1 MRFGRVGLVA
11 LLLAGGAAACGGGG
25 DDPADSPSPSA
36 SGAPIT
42 GDCDLASLPPDEER
56 DRGEG
61 TEPELR
67 QELLAMQ
74 DADQAERTGEV
85 NANND
90 AERTD
95 RLKEII
101 EEYGWPTRGMV
112 GEDGASAAWLIA
124 QHADQDP
131 EFQRAAL
138 ALMCT
143 AALAGEADV
152 TELGYLV
159 DRVAVNAGEPQVY
172 GTQIGD
178 CEGGRAVP
186 QPIADE
192 AHVDERRAHVG
203 MEPLEEYLEFFH
215 DGCTGG

>member
-1 MRFGRVGLVA
+1 VTSGRVSLASLAV
-11 LLLAGGAAACGGGG
+11 LLLAACGGG
-25 DDPADSPSPSA
+25 DDPAVSPSPSGSEA
-36 SGAPIT
+36 SVTAG
-42 GDCDLASLPPDEER
+42 CDLEALPPDEER

-61 TEPELR
+61 GEPELR
-67 QELLAMQ
+67 QELLEMQ

-85 NANND
+85 NANHD

-95 RLKEII
+95 RLKELIG
-101 EEYGWPTRGMV
+101 EYGWPTRRMV

-131 EFQRAAL
+131 AFQREAL

-172 GTQIGD
+172 GTQVGD
-178 CEGGRAVP
+178 CVDGRALP

-215 DGCTGG
+215 EGC